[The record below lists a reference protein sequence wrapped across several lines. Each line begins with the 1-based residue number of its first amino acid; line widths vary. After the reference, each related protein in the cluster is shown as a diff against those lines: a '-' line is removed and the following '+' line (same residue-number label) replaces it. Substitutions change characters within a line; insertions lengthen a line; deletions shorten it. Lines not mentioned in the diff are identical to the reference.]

1 MLCTMVKELN
11 VLMKE
16 SPPNCMFPES
26 PYSVESTKKLPHY
39 IYSDKQNTPP
49 FLEGIWHLYPFRILG
64 YLTNMHLAALRSS
77 LSHCYFEVQT
87 KLMALVSHPS
97 TWISDKYAF
106 HLGSSLSHCYFK
118 MQTKYVHPN
127 TLE

>member
-1 MLCTMVKELN
+1 
-11 VLMKE
+11 MK
-16 SPPNCMFPES
+16 C
-26 PYSVESTKKLPHY
+26 Y
-39 IYSDKQNTPP
+39 INSDKQNTLPL
-49 FLEGIWHLYPFRILG
+49 LEGRWHMHPFRILG

-106 HLGSSLSHCYFK
+106 HCLK
-118 MQTKYVHPN
+118 I
-127 TLE
+127 